1 MGYTLA
7 ADLVVIVHLVFAG
20 FVLIGFLLLVVASIF
35 GWAWTY
41 GKRFRIG
48 HLLCIVFV
56 ALEALLGVTCP
67 LTVLENQLLRAAG
80 RCGYDRSFAGQLA
93 NQLLFYDAPEWVFTL
108 TYVTLAFLSLLAFL
122 IPPLLRKN
130 LQIKKGF

>member
-1 MGYTLA
+1 MGYSLV

-20 FVLIGFLLLVVASIF
+20 FVLIGFFSLVVGSIF

-56 ALEALLGVTCP
+56 ALEGITWSDLSADGTGESIAACCR
-67 LTVLENQLLRAAG
+67 RA
-80 RCGYDRSFAGQLA
+80 
-93 NQLLFYDAPEWVFTL
+93 W
-108 TYVTLAFLSLLAFL
+108 
-122 IPPLLRKN
+122 I
-130 LQIKKGF
+130 

>member
-1 MGYTLA
+1 MGYSLA

-20 FVLIGFLLLVVASIF
+20 FVLIGFFLLVVGSIS

-48 HLLCIVFV
+48 YLLCIVFV

-67 LTVLENQLLRAAG
+67 LTVLENQLLHAAG
-80 RCGYDRSFAGQLA
+80 EGGYERSFAGQLA

-108 TYVTLAFLSLLAFL
+108 TYVTLAFLSLLAYL
-122 IPPLLRKN
+122 IPPSFRKN
-130 LQIKKGF
+130 LQSKKGF